1 MIFLR
6 TALSLGIFG
15 SASAFGPS
23 EGNAARPAQTA
34 TRPTCESPLA
44 SRGGCGGGRRDFV
57 LSAPAAILG
66 AGILWPTAASADG
79 SIAAES
85 GPIVR
90 SGSFQSK
97 KYSYAFT
104 PPPSCTA
111 GNKPLRTHLDEVNY
125 SSGTRGYTYG
135 ITVDPVRINS
145 LEEFGTPQE
154 VGKRVADA
162 EGARDGVT
170 DVKLLSAA
178 RLDGL
183 LGGRYTYAVNYRSE
197 GSRGVKLFYTRI
209 YVGDGLLYVLTG
221 QVKEETMRGDDDGR
235 LKEEIDRALE
245 SFTVV

>member
-1 MIFLR
+1 MNIMF
-6 TALSLGIFG
+6 
-15 SASAFGPS
+15 S
-23 EGNAARPAQTA
+23 ELFYYVYEN
-34 TRPTCESPLA
+34 EYY
-44 SRGGCGGGRRDFV
+44 V
-57 LSAPAAILG
+57 LI
-66 AGILWPTAASADG
+66 
-79 SIAAES
+79 
-85 GPIVR
+85 
-90 SGSFQSK
+90 
-97 KYSYAFT
+97 
-104 PPPSCTA
+104 
-111 GNKPLRTHLDEVNY
+111 
-125 SSGTRGYTYG
+125 G